1 MLRLT
6 ESYVKLVSWTTAFLS
21 SKITSS
27 SGSANSSSFSDSSPS
42 SSSSSSTT
50 RFLFKVD
57 KEDSLGSLD
66 LTTPSSTPSSGFEVG
81 LDCEDDKK
89 PSSLELDAILGSSP
103 PLEASSVNTDF
114 ERESD
119 RAVDSPTV
127 DDMTSA
133 EDVFLGS
140 SSKSDSSSLE
150 STIKIF
156 FLCDSV
162 DDLEDP
168 RLVFELV
175 AIKGIDHKRV
185 VVSFSHL
192 KTLDRSKSAQN
203 NVSFSTVF

>member
-66 LTTPSSTPSSGFEVG
+66 LTTPSSTPSSRFEVG
-81 LDCEDDKK
+81 LDCEDDEKL
-89 PSSLELDAILGSSP
+89 SSLELDAILGSSP

-140 SSKSDSSSLE
+140 DSSSLE

-162 DDLEDP
+162 DVLEDP

-203 NVSFSTVF
+203 NVSLSTVF

>member
-66 LTTPSSTPSSGFEVG
+66 LTTPSSTPSSRFEVG
-81 LDCEDDKK
+81 LDCEDDEKL
-89 PSSLELDAILGSSP
+89 SSLELDAILGSSP

-127 DDMTSA
+127 DYMTSA

-140 SSKSDSSSLE
+140 DSSSLE
-150 STIKIF
+150 STTKIF

-162 DDLEDP
+162 DVLEDP

-185 VVSFSHL
+185 VVFFSHL

-203 NVSFSTVF
+203 NVSLSTVF

>member
-66 LTTPSSTPSSGFEVG
+66 LTTPSSTPSSRFEVG
-81 LDCEDDKK
+81 LDCEDDEKL
-89 PSSLELDAILGSSP
+89 SSLELDAILGSSP

-133 EDVFLGS
+133 EDVFLG
-140 SSKSDSSSLE
+140 SDSSSLE

-203 NVSFSTVF
+203 NVSLSTVF